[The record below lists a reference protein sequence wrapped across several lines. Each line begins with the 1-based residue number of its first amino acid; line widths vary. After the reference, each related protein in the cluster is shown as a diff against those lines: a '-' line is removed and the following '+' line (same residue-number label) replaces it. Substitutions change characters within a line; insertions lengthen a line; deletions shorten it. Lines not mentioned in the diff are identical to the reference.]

1 MIKTA
6 RLILKNYTDQ
16 EREPFYSINCDP
28 EVMRYFPTVLTRE
41 ESDAMLKRLSDGIN
55 QRGWGLWGT
64 FLDEELIGFI
74 GIQPI
79 PFEAHFT
86 PAVEVGWRLAK
97 KHWGKGYATEG
108 ALAAIEYG
116 FDNLKLNEIVAFTT
130 VHNLPSQ
137 KVMIRLGMTHDPK
150 DDFDHPRLEENHPLR
165 RHVLYRLRNPHVR
178 S

>member
-1 MIKTA
+1 MIKTV

-16 EREPFYSINCDP
+16 EREPFYSMNCDP
-28 EVMRYFPTVLTRE
+28 EVMRYFPSVLTRE
-41 ESDAMLKRLSDGIN
+41 ESDAMLKRLSVGIN
-55 QRGWGLWGT
+55 QRGWGLWGA
-64 FLDEELIGFI
+64 FLEDELIGMI
-74 GIQPI
+74 GINPI

-116 FDNLKLNEIVAFTT
+116 FDILKLNEIVSFTT
-130 VHNLPSQ
+130 VHNLPYQ
-137 KVMIRLGMTHDPK
+137 KVMMRLGMTHDPK

-165 RHVLYRLRNPHVR
+165 RHVLYRLRNPRVR

>member
-1 MIKTA
+1 MIKTT

-16 EREPFYSINCDP
+16 ERESFYAMNRDP
-28 EVMRYFPTVLTRE
+28 EVMRFFPSVLTKE

-55 QRGWGLWGT
+55 QRGWGFWGA
-64 FLDEELIGFI
+64 FLEDELIGMI
-74 GIQPI
+74 GINPI

-108 ALAAIEYG
+108 ALAAIDYG
-116 FDNLKLNEIVAFTT
+116 FKTLGLKEIVSFTT
-130 VHNLPSQ
+130 LHNLPSQ
-137 KVMIRLGMTHDPK
+137 KVMVRLGMTHDPK

-165 RHVLYRLRNPHVR
+165 RHVLYRLRNPNAR